1 MTHLELPE
9 QRVGLMLDQ
18 VTKSV
23 RKQQVGKNIFFAK
36 VGAQLGGRLLLAESS
51 RYEDSRSLWNG
62 MHDRY
67 PLAICQCLTAA
78 DVSVVLRCAVAA
90 GLPVTVRGGGH
101 NVAGLAVADGAVM
114 IDLSLMRQ
122 VTVDPVARLA
132 YAQGGCLLRDLDAA
146 IAPHGLACPA
156 GVVSHTGLGGLALGG
171 GYGWLATKWG
181 LTCDHIVSAEVVL
194 ADGSVVEASDGPP
207 GQHEDL
213 LWALRGGG
221 GNFGVVTR
229 FTLRLRPVP
238 DVYYWTSAYPLEAA
252 GEALSAYRDFA
263 GRQPVDLHVV
273 GSLKYAGEQAWIP
286 AWLRRRPA
294 LSLSAAWFGEH
305 DGASAALAPLL
316 AGVAPSAIRERQIS
330 YTELQA
336 LGDSSEPFGNR
347 YFTNSCYLPDLS
359 CEVIVKALES
369 AREICSPRSSI
380 DFEYLCGAISDIPS
394 GSSAFPCRDAPY
406 IYTASAQWTDA
417 AHDNENMEWSRRSV
431 DSLRP
436 HHFGG
441 TYVNY
446 AQDEVSGDLSYIYG
460 AIRYR
465 QLGIIKGRYD
475 PQNVFRH
482 NKNIRPILN
491 DATTGREG

>member
-1 MTHLELPE
+1 M
-9 QRVGLMLDQ
+9 
-18 VTKSV
+18 
-23 RKQQVGKNIFFAK
+23 GKNIFFAK
-36 VGAQLGGRLLLAESS
+36 VSAQLGDRLLLAESS
-51 RYEDSRSLWNG
+51 RYEESRGVWNG

-101 NVAGLAVADGAVM
+101 NVAGLAVADGAVV

-122 VTVDPVARLA
+122 VTVDQVARLA

-146 IAPHGLACPA
+146 TAPHGLACPA

-194 ADGSVVEASDGPP
+194 ADGRVVEASDGPP

-229 FTLRLRPVP
+229 FTLRLRPVQ
-238 DVYYWTSAYPLEAA
+238 DVCYWTSVYPLEAA
-252 GEALSAYRDFA
+252 GEALSAYEDFA
-263 GRQPVDLHVV
+263 GRQPADLHAV
-273 GSLKYAGEQAWIP
+273 GTMKYAGEQAWIP
-286 AWLRRRPA
+286 ARLRRRPV
-294 LSLSAAWFGEH
+294 LFLSAAWSGEH
-305 DGASAALAPLL
+305 GGAPAALAPLL
-316 AGVAPSAIRERQIS
+316 AGVTPSAILERQIP
-330 YTELQA
+330 YAELQA

-347 YFTNSCYLPDLS
+347 YFTKSCYLPDLS
-359 CEVIVKALES
+359 SEVIAKVLES
-369 AREICSPRSSI
+369 AREICSTRSSI
-380 DFEYLCGAISDIPS
+380 DFEYLCGAISDVPS
-394 GSSAFPCRDAPY
+394 DSSAFPCRDAPY

-417 AHDNENMEWSRRSV
+417 AHDNRNMEWSRRSV

-446 AQDEVSGDLSYIYG
+446 AQDEVNGDSASVYG
-460 AIRYR
+460 AKRYR
-465 QLGIIKGRYD
+465 QLGVIKGRYD
-475 PQNVFRH
+475 PQNIFRH
-482 NKNIRPILN
+482 NKNIQPVLN
-491 DATTGREG
+491 DDATHGED

>member
-1 MTHLELPE
+1 M
-9 QRVGLMLDQ
+9 
-18 VTKSV
+18 
-23 RKQQVGKNIFFAK
+23 GKNIFFAE
-36 VGAQLGGRLLLAESS
+36 VSAQLGDRLLLAESPRYDES
-51 RYEDSRSLWNG
+51 RAVWNG

-67 PLAICQCLTAA
+67 PLAICLCLTAV

-101 NVAGLAVADGAVM
+101 NVAGLAVADGAVV
-114 IDLSLMRQ
+114 IDLSLMRR

-132 YAQGGCLLRDLDAA
+132 YAQGGCLLRDLDTAT
-146 IAPHGLACPA
+146 APHGLACPA

-194 ADGSVVEASDGPP
+194 ADGCVVEAGDGSP

-229 FTLRLRPVP
+229 FTLRLRPVQ
-238 DVYYWTSAYPLEAA
+238 DVSYWTSVYPLEEA
-252 GEALSAYRDFA
+252 GEALSAYGDFA
-263 GRQPVDLHVV
+263 GRQPADLHAV
-273 GSLKYAGEQAWIP
+273 GAMKYAGEQDWIP
-286 AWLRRRPA
+286 ARLRRRPV
-294 LSLSAAWFGEH
+294 LFLSAAWFG
-305 DGASAALAPLL
+305 DPGGTSAALAPLL
-316 AGVAPSAIRERQIS
+316 TGVTPSATLERQIS
-330 YTELQA
+330 YAELQA

-347 YFTNSCYLPDLS
+347 YFTKSCYLSDLS
-359 CEVIVKALES
+359 SEVITKSLES
-369 AREICSPRSSI
+369 ARKICSARSSI
-380 DFEYLCGAISDIPS
+380 DFEYLCGAISDVPS
-394 GSSAFPCRDAPY
+394 DSSAFPCRDAPL

-417 AHDNENMEWSRRSV
+417 AQDNRNIEWSRRSV

-446 AQDEVSGDLSYIYG
+446 AQDEINGDASCIYG
-460 AIRYR
+460 AERYR
-465 QLGIIKGRYD
+465 ELEVIKGRYD

-482 NKNIRPILN
+482 NKNIQPVLN
-491 DATTGREG
+491 YAATDGED

>member
-1 MTHLELPE
+1 M
-9 QRVGLMLDQ
+9 
-18 VTKSV
+18 
-23 RKQQVGKNIFFAK
+23 GKNNFFAK
-36 VGAQLGGRLLLAESS
+36 VSAQLGDRLLLAESS
-51 RYEDSRSLWNG
+51 KYEESRGVWNG
-62 MHDRY
+62 MHDQY
-67 PLAICQCLTAA
+67 PLAICQCLTAEE
-78 DVSVVLRCAVAA
+78 VSLVLRCAVAA
-90 GLPVTVRGGGH
+90 DLPVTVRGGGH

-146 IAPHGLACPA
+146 TAPHGLACPS

-194 ADGSVVEASDGPP
+194 ADGHVVEANDGPP

-229 FTLRLRPVP
+229 FTLRLRLVR
-238 DVYYWTSAYPLEAA
+238 DVCYWTSVYPLEAA
-252 GEALSAYRDFA
+252 GKVLTAYGDFA
-263 GRQPVDLHVV
+263 GRQPADLHAV
-273 GSLKYAGEQAWIP
+273 GALKYAGEQAWIP
-286 AWLRRRPA
+286 ARLRRRPA
-294 LSLSAAWFGEH
+294 LFLTAAWSGEH
-305 DGASAALAPLL
+305 GGASAALAPLL
-316 AGVAPSAIRERQIS
+316 AGVTPSAVLERQIS
-330 YTELQA
+330 YAELQA
-336 LGDSSEPFGNR
+336 LGDSSEPSGHR
-347 YFTNSCYLPDLS
+347 YFTKSCYLPDLS
-359 CEVIVKALES
+359 SAVVAKALES
-369 AREICSPRSSI
+369 AQEICSPRSSI
-380 DFEYLCGAISDIPS
+380 DFEYLRGAISDVPS
-394 GSSAFPCRDAPY
+394 DSSAFPCRDAPY

-417 AHDNENMEWSRRSV
+417 AHDDENTEWSKRSI

-441 TYVNY
+441 MYVNY
-446 AQDEVSGDLSYIYG
+446 AQDVTDGDTSSIYG
-460 AIRYR
+460 AGRYR
-465 QLGIIKGRYD
+465 KLGVIKGKYD

-482 NKNIRPILN
+482 NKNIEPILD

>member
-1 MTHLELPE
+1 
-9 QRVGLMLDQ
+9 
-18 VTKSV
+18 
-23 RKQQVGKNIFFAK
+23 VGKDIFFAK
-36 VGAQLGGRLLLAESS
+36 VNAQLGGRLLLPETS
-51 RYEDSRSLWNG
+51 RYEEFRAVWNG
-62 MHDRY
+62 MHSRY

-78 DVSVVLRCAVAA
+78 DVSLVLRCAVAA

-146 IAPHGLACPA
+146 TAPYGLACPA

-194 ADGSVVEASDGPP
+194 ADGRVVEASDSPP

-229 FTLRLRPVP
+229 FTLRLRSVR
-238 DVYYWTSAYPLEAA
+238 DVHYWTSVYPLEAVW
-252 GEALSAYRDFA
+252 EALSAYQDFA
-263 GRQPVDLHVV
+263 GQQPADLHTV
-273 GSLKYAGEQAWIP
+273 GTLKYAGEQPWIP
-286 AWLRRRPA
+286 AGLRRRPV
-294 LSLSAAWFGEH
+294 LFLSAAWSGEH
-305 DGASAALAPLL
+305 NGASAALTPLL
-316 AGVAPSAIRERQIS
+316 AGIAPSATLERQIS
-330 YTELQA
+330 YAELQA
-336 LGDSSEPFGNR
+336 LGDSSEPSGNR
-347 YFTNSCYLPDLS
+347 YFTKSCYLSGLPS
-359 CEVIVKALES
+359 EVIGKALES
-369 AREICSPRSSI
+369 AREICSPLSSI
-380 DFEYLCGAISDIPS
+380 DFEYLCGAISGISSDN
-394 GSSAFPCRDAPY
+394 SAFPCRGAPY
-406 IYTASAQWTDA
+406 IYTASAQWVSA
-417 AHDNENMEWSRRSV
+417 AYDDENMEWSRRSV

-446 AQDEVSGDLSYIYG
+446 AQDEVDGGPSYIYG
-460 AIRYR
+460 AKRYR
-465 QLGIIKGRYD
+465 RLGMIKGQYD
-475 PQNVFRH
+475 PQNIFRH
-482 NKNIRPILN
+482 NKNIQPILN
-491 DATTGREG
+491 DVTTEREG